1 MEETIEIYA
10 AGASL
15 GEPGPGG
22 YAAVID
28 PDNQRRTVQGHE
40 AQTNRE
46 RMEITAVLE
55 ALRITNEIS
64 PPGGVKAIIHSRS
77 HNLTEAFTQ
86 GLIAGWKRKEWRSS
100 RGYPLKN
107 QDLWKQIL
115 DTAGERRITCVH
127 LKNSSQ
133 SETAA
138 ESRRLAFKQAN
149 RTAEAPIDTKTAQTP
164 AGTKTAQAPADTGA
178 AGVRTDLETALP
190 GLFTYFPSSDGTVV
204 TTPLRYMGDAPVRL
218 MVERFGQQYTVTDL
232 KAAISALNAHRGVYW
247 TPAEQDRLVE
257 KVCQD
262 LAIGR
267 EGDALGLWSINAAQ
281 LGDAIMRTALAVV
294 QVTSPL
300 TVCRV
305 SQLRKGERL

>member
-28 PDNQRRTVQGHE
+28 PDNQRHTVQGHE

-55 ALRITNEIS
+55 ALRVTNEIS

-77 HNLTEAFTQ
+77 QNLTEAFTQ
-86 GLIAGWKRKEWRSS
+86 GLIAGWKRREWRSS
-100 RGYPLKN
+100 RGDRIKN

-149 RTAEAPIDTKTAQTP
+149 RTTEAPIDTGA
-164 AGTKTAQAPADTGA
+164 AEGPADTGT
-178 AGVRTDLETALP
+178 AGVRTDLETTLP

-218 MVERFGQQYTVTDL
+218 MVERFGGQYTVTDQN
-232 KAAISALNAHRGVYW
+232 AAISALNTHRGVYW
-247 TPAEQDRLVE
+247 TPGEQDRLVE
-257 KVCQD
+257 KVCRD
-262 LAIGR
+262 LAVGR
-267 EGDALGLWSINAAQ
+267 EGDALGLWDIGAAQ

-305 SQLRKGERL
+305 SQLREGERL

>member
-77 HNLTEAFTQ
+77 HNLTEAFNQ
-86 GLIAGWKRKEWRSS
+86 GLIAGWKRKEWKSS

-115 DTAGERRITCVH
+115 ETAGDLRITCVH

-138 ESRRLAFKQAN
+138 ESRRLAFEQAN
-149 RTAEAPIDTKTAQTP
+149 RTAEGPADTKTAQAP
-164 AGTKTAQAPADTGA
+164 AGTKTAQAPAGTKTAQAPADTKTAQAPADTKTAQAPADTGA

-190 GLFTYFPSSDGTVV
+190 GLFTYFPSDNGTVV

-218 MVERFGQQYTVTDL
+218 MVERFGQTV
-232 KAAISALNAHRGVYW
+232 HYH
-247 TPAEQDRLVE
+247 
-257 KVCQD
+257 
-262 LAIGR
+262 
-267 EGDALGLWSINAAQ
+267 
-281 LGDAIMRTALAVV
+281 
-294 QVTSPL
+294 
-300 TVCRV
+300 
-305 SQLRKGERL
+305 

>member
-28 PDNQRRTVQGHE
+28 PDNQRHTVQGHE

-55 ALRITNEIS
+55 ALRVTNEIS

-77 HNLTEAFTQ
+77 QNLTEAFTQ

-100 RGYPLKN
+100 RGHPLKN

-115 DTAGERRITCVH
+115 DTAGDLRITCVH

-138 ESRRLAFKQAN
+138 ESRRLAFEQAN
-149 RTAEAPIDTKTAQTP
+149 RTTQAP
-164 AGTKTAQAPADTGA
+164 AGTKTAQAPIDTGT
-178 AGVRTDLETALP
+178 AGVRTDLETTLP

-218 MVERFGQQYTVTDL
+218 MVERFGGQYTVTDQN
-232 KAAISALNAHRGVYW
+232 AAISALNTHRGVYW
-247 TPAEQDRLVE
+247 TPGEQDQLVE
-257 KVCQD
+257 KVCRD
-262 LAIGR
+262 LAVGR
-267 EGDALGLWSINAAQ
+267 EGDTLGLWSINAPQ
-281 LGDAIMRTALAVV
+281 LGDAIVRTALAVV

-300 TVCRV
+300 TVCRA
-305 SQLRKGERL
+305 SQLQEGERL

>member
-28 PDNQRRTVQGHE
+28 PDNQRHTVQGHE

-55 ALRITNEIS
+55 ALRVTNEIS

-77 HNLTEAFTQ
+77 HNLTEAFNQ

-115 DTAGERRITCVH
+115 DTAGDLRITCVH

-149 RTAEAPIDTKTAQTP
+149 RTTEAPIDTKTAQ
-164 AGTKTAQAPADTGA
+164 APIDTGA
-178 AGVRTDLETALP
+178 AEAPANTGAAEGPADTKGPDRPRNHAARTLH
-190 GLFTYFPSSDGTVV
+190 LF
-204 TTPLRYMGDAPVRL
+204 PVRQRDRRHHPSP
-218 MVERFGQQYTVTDL
+218 VHGRRP
-232 KAAISALNAHRGVYW
+232 SPAHGR
-247 TPAEQDRLVE
+247 TIRPAVHHH
-257 KVCQD
+257 
-262 LAIGR
+262 
-267 EGDALGLWSINAAQ
+267 
-281 LGDAIMRTALAVV
+281 
-294 QVTSPL
+294 
-300 TVCRV
+300 
-305 SQLRKGERL
+305 

>member
-28 PDNQRRTVQGHE
+28 PDNQRHTVQGHE

-55 ALRITNEIS
+55 ALRVTNEIS

-77 HNLTEAFTQ
+77 HNLTEAFNQ

-115 DTAGERRITCVH
+115 DTAGDLRITCVH

-149 RTAEAPIDTKTAQTP
+149 RTTEAPIDTGTAEAP
-164 AGTKTAQAPADTGA
+164 ANTGAAEGPADTGDRRRAGRHRNRQGPDRPRNHA
-178 AGVRTDLETALP
+178 ARTLHLFPVVRRDRRHHP
-190 GLFTYFPSSDGTVV
+190 PPVHGRRPSPAHGRTIRRTV
-204 TTPLRYMGDAPVRL
+204 
-218 MVERFGQQYTVTDL
+218 
-232 KAAISALNAHRGVYW
+232 HRH
-247 TPAEQDRLVE
+247 
-257 KVCQD
+257 
-262 LAIGR
+262 
-267 EGDALGLWSINAAQ
+267 
-281 LGDAIMRTALAVV
+281 
-294 QVTSPL
+294 
-300 TVCRV
+300 
-305 SQLRKGERL
+305 

>member
-28 PDNQRRTVQGHE
+28 PDNQRHTVQGHE

-55 ALRITNEIS
+55 ALRVTNEIS

-77 HNLTEAFTQ
+77 QNLTEAFNQ
-86 GLIAGWKRKEWRSS
+86 GLIAGWKRREWKSS
-100 RGYPLKN
+100 RGDRIKN

-138 ESRRLAFKQAN
+138 ESRWLAFKQAN
-149 RTAEAPIDTKTAQTP
+149 RTTE
-164 AGTKTAQAPADTGA
+164 APADTGA
-178 AGVRTDLETALP
+178 AEAPADTKTAEAPADTGTARVRTDLETALP
-190 GLFTYFPSSDGTVV
+190 GLFIYFQSDNGTVV

-218 MVERFGQQYTVTDL
+218 MVEGFGGQYTVTDQN
-232 KAAISALNAHRGVYW
+232 AAISALNTHRGVYW
-247 TPAEQDRLVE
+247 TPGEQDRLVE
-257 KVCQD
+257 KVCRD
-262 LAIGR
+262 LAVGR
-267 EGDALGLWSINAAQ
+267 EGDTLGLWSIGAAQ
-281 LGDAIMRTALAVV
+281 LGDAIVRTALAVV

-300 TVCRV
+300 TVCRA
-305 SQLRKGERL
+305 SQLQEGERL